1 MVKNISLYVA
11 AASRSSHN
19 RRFPHHRRAERML
32 RSMTAFG
39 RCESAFDWG
48 SLSWEVRSVNH
59 RYLETNVRLPEE
71 LRTLEARV
79 RERVAQR
86 VRRGKVEC
94 VLRIRHATTSIAE
107 LQIDERLAKSVVKGC
122 HSLESFMMNA
132 ARLSPIDVLR
142 WPGVVLEPEQDLQ
155 PLQEAALHALEEVLD
170 DFVASREREGEQI
183 KQMLV
188 SRCDSIHALV
198 AKQREHAPL
207 AFERW
212 KEKLL
217 ARLADIDND
226 ADSGRLEQEMVIVAQ
241 KLDVEEELDRLQTHI
256 GEMRRVLELDEP
268 VGRRLDFLMQE
279 FNRESNTLGSKS
291 NDAETTQTTIDLK
304 VLIEQMREQIQNL
317 E

>member
-1 MVKNISLYVA
+1 
-11 AASRSSHN
+11 
-19 RRFPHHRRAERML
+19 ML

-39 RCESAFDWG
+39 RCETACDWG
-48 SLSWEVRSVNH
+48 ALSWEVRSVNH
-59 RYLETNVRLPEE
+59 RYLETSLRLPEE
-71 LRTLEARV
+71 LRALEARV
-79 RERVAQR
+79 RERVGQR

-94 VLRIRHATTSIAE
+94 ALRLRQTTSSVAE
-107 LQIDERLAKSVVKGC
+107 LQIDERLARSVVKAC

-132 ARLSPIDVLR
+132 ARLSPIEVLR
-142 WPGVVLEPEQDLQ
+142 WPGVVVDPEQDLQ
-155 PLQEAALHALEEVLD
+155 PLQEAALQALDEVLD

-183 KQMLV
+183 KQMLQ
-188 SRCDSIHALV
+188 SRCDIIEALV
-198 AKQREHAPL
+198 AKQREHVPL

-217 ARLADIDND
+217 ARLADIDGD

-241 KLDVEEELDRLQTHI
+241 KMDVEEELDRLQAHL

-291 NDAETTQTTIDLK
+291 NDAETTQRAIDLK

>member
-1 MVKNISLYVA
+1 
-11 AASRSSHN
+11 
-19 RRFPHHRRAERML
+19 
-32 RSMTAFG
+32 MTAFG

-48 SLSWEVRSVNH
+48 TLSWEVRSVNH

-79 RERVAQR
+79 RERVGQR

-94 VLRIRHATTSIAE
+94 ALRIRQTASSIAE
-107 LQIDERLAKSVVKGC
+107 LQIDEGLARSVVKAC
-122 HSLESFMMNA
+122 HSLEGFMMNA

-142 WPGVVLEPEQDLQ
+142 WPGVVVDPEQDLQ
-155 PLQEAALHALEEVLD
+155 PMQEAALEALEEVLD
-170 DFVASREREGEQI
+170 DFVQSREREGEQI

-188 SRCDSIHALV
+188 SRCDSIEALV

-217 ARLADIDND
+217 ARLADIDGD
-226 ADSGRLEQEMVIVAQ
+226 PDSGRLEQEMVIVAQ
-241 KLDVEEELDRLQTHI
+241 KMDVEEELDRLQTHI
-256 GEMRRVLELDEP
+256 SEMRRVLELDEP

-291 NDAETTQTTIDLK
+291 NDAQTTQTAIDLK